1 MHRAQPVISK
11 ICKYKYDQDQNE
23 RLNRRIARVKANID
37 NKPPPVYPHLQRKAK
52 KEQLMEERYT
62 KIERENRILLQKM
75 SHIMTHNVI
84 DNQNKIKSRS
94 LNAGAR
100 RRELERIMQENQSL
114 LKRIQRR
121 KPTFSKKVWKRHQKE
136 HESYLKSMRDT
147 NPRSIIRPKVI
158 KSSRTAKR
166 NKQKAHKLNPMDH
179 GGFSAYAKGPTTK
192 ASKSGRKEN
201 RAKAAE
207 NVIYKEGRLIDD
219 QYVIVTV
226 IENVLERVFS
236 FRTYALETSHQ
247 HRVDISAM
255 DVRDVID
262 DDSLLRPD
270 KHDELALTLI
280 PRLRFRNNKL
290 EFDFKAQNSESYEKS
305 KKVAADTAQRILAG
319 KKSDDSKNE
328 YKYVKTESASKD
340 IQSLV
345 EETDEK
351 LAKQITLSN
360 KNQMT
365 MEDKKLKTGEETE
378 EKLPEDKKS
387 EPLEVGK
394 ISLAGKIIE
403 LSLEDA
409 EQYAALSTRRK
420 KALEKAMVHI
430 NVEAGAAAIAI
441 TLNRWMDHAVVG
453 KEESKDSAKQTK
465 KGQ

>member
-1 MHRAQPVISK
+1 
-11 ICKYKYDQDQNE
+11 
-23 RLNRRIARVKANID
+23 
-37 NKPPPVYPHLQRKAK
+37 
-52 KEQLMEERYT
+52 
-62 KIERENRILLQKM
+62 M

-84 DNQNKIKSRS
+84 DNHNKIKSRS

-100 RRELERIMQENQSL
+100 RRELERIMQENQVNPFSFLLHIILPFRYTNYHATYQHLHSPKLYAKLKKKQKKTKTQSL

-121 KPTFSKKVWKRHQKE
+121 KPTFSKKVWKRHQKD

-147 NPRSIIRPKVI
+147 DPRSIIRPKVI
-158 KSSRTAKR
+158 KSSRTTKR
-166 NKQKAHKLNPMDH
+166 NKPKAHKLNPMDH

-328 YKYVKTESASKD
+328 YKYVKTESATKD

-360 KNQMT
+360 KNQMA

-378 EKLPEDKKS
+378 EKLSEDKRS
-387 EPLEVGK
+387 EPLE
-394 ISLAGKIIE
+394 
-403 LSLEDA
+403 
-409 EQYAALSTRRK
+409 
-420 KALEKAMVHI
+420 
-430 NVEAGAAAIAI
+430 GA
-441 TLNRWMDHAVVG
+441 N
-453 KEESKDSAKQTK
+453 
-465 KGQ
+465 

>member
-1 MHRAQPVISK
+1 M
-11 ICKYKYDQDQNE
+11 
-23 RLNRRIARVKANID
+23 
-37 NKPPPVYPHLQRKAK
+37 
-52 KEQLMEERYT
+52 
-62 KIERENRILLQKM
+62 
-75 SHIMTHNVI
+75 
-84 DNQNKIKSRS
+84 
-94 LNAGAR
+94 G
-100 RRELERIMQENQSL
+100 
-114 LKRIQRR
+114 
-121 KPTFSKKVWKRHQKE
+121 
-136 HESYLKSMRDT
+136 
-147 NPRSIIRPKVI
+147 
-158 KSSRTAKR
+158 
-166 NKQKAHKLNPMDH
+166 LNPMDH

-328 YKYVKTESASKD
+328 YKYVKTESATKD

-360 KNQMT
+360 KNQMA

-378 EKLPEDKKS
+378 EKLSEDKRS
-387 EPLEVGK
+387 EPLEAGK

-420 KALEKAMVHI
+420 KALEKAMDHI
-430 NVEAGAAAIAI
+430 NVEAGAAAISI
-441 TLNRWMDHAVVG
+441 TLKRWMDHAVVG
-453 KEESKDSAKQTK
+453 KESKDSAK
-465 KGQ
+465 